1 VVFCITGSNKSTTRD
16 NSSAEAFALAVIG
29 NCKFNIFIMKE
40 INVPSG
46 KQIMVPVAR
55 WVLCLLDVKE

>member
-1 VVFCITGSNKSTTRD
+1 
-16 NSSAEAFALAVIG
+16 
-29 NCKFNIFIMKE
+29 MKE

-55 WVLCLLDVKE
+55 WVLCLLGVKE